1 MTPRERVI
9 AALNFQQPD
18 AVPYNIGFT
27 IPARDKMAAYYG
39 DSDFLSKLGNAF
51 AGVSHNRK
59 DAWVEIRPGY
69 WRDEFGVVWNRT
81 VDRDIGVVE
90 DIILKEPTLADYV
103 FPDPQEPGMFDHYP
117 GAIEANRDRFV
128 VSSIGFSL
136 FERAWTLRGMENL
149 LMDMIERPEF
159 VHELL
164 DRICDY
170 NLALIDQ
177 ALQFD
182 IDACYF
188 GDDWGSQ
195 RGLIMGEARWNEFIR
210 SRLERMYGRVR
221 RAGKYVVIHSCG
233 KVQSVFPE
241 LIECGLNLFN
251 PFQPEVMDPYE
262 MKRLYHGR
270 LAFNGGIS
278 IQRLLPFGT
287 PDQVR
292 EEVKRLLDEVGR
304 GGGYV
309 AGPSHALPGD
319 IPAENIAAMIDV
331 LQNQ

>member
-9 AALNFQQPD
+9 KALNFEQPD
-18 AVPYNIGFT
+18 IVPYDIGFT
-27 IPARDKMAAYYG
+27 IPAREKMVEFYG
-39 DSDFLSKLGNAF
+39 DPDFTSKLGCHL
-51 AGVSHNRK
+51 VKLSHARK
-59 DAWVEIRPGY
+59 DAWVEVKPGH

-81 VDRDIGVVE
+81 VDKDIGVVGE
-90 DIILKEPTLADYV
+90 VILKEPRLGDHRL
-103 FPDPQEPGMFDHYP
+103 PDPREPGMFDHYP
-117 GAIEANRDRFV
+117 QAIEANRDRFV
-128 VSSIGFSL
+128 VSAIGFSL

-149 LMDMIERPEF
+149 LVDMIESPGF

-164 DRICDY
+164 EVICDY

-177 ALQFD
+177 ALTFE

-195 RGLIMGEARWNEFIR
+195 RGLLMGEARWNEFIR
-210 SRLERMYGRVR
+210 PRLERMYGRVR
-221 RAGKYVVIHSCG
+221 KAGKYVMIHSCG

-241 LIECGLNLFN
+241 LIECGLNMFN

-262 MKRLYHGR
+262 MKRQYHGR

-278 IQRLLPFGT
+278 IQQLLPFGT
-287 PDQVR
+287 PPQVR
-292 EEVKRLLDEVGR
+292 DEVRRLLKEVGR
-304 GGGYV
+304 GGGYI

-331 LQNQ
+331 LRNQ

>member
-1 MTPRERVI
+1 MTSRERVR

-18 AVPYNIGFT
+18 IVPYNIGFT
-27 IPARDKMAAYYG
+27 IPAREKMASYYG
-39 DSDFLSKLGNAF
+39 DPDFLNKLGNAF
-51 AGVSHNRK
+51 LGLTHQRK
-59 DAWVEIRPGY
+59 NAWVETQPGH
-69 WRDEFGVVWNRT
+69 WKDEFGVVWNRT
-81 VDRDIGVVE
+81 VDKDIGIVE
-90 DIILKEPTLADYV
+90 KTILQQPTLAGYE
-103 FPDPQEPGMFDHYP
+103 FPDPNEPGMFDHY
-117 GAIEANRDRFV
+117 AHTIEANRDRFV
-128 VSSIGFSL
+128 ISSIGFSL

-149 LMDMIERPEF
+149 LIDMVENPGF

-170 NLALIDQ
+170 NLALVEQ

-195 RGLIMGEARWNEFIR
+195 RGLIMGEARWREFIR
-210 SRLERMYGRVR
+210 PRLERMYGRVR
-221 RAGKYVVIHSCG
+221 KAGRFVVIHSCG
-233 KVQSVFPE
+233 MVQSVFPD
-241 LIECGLNLFN
+241 LIECGLNMFN

-262 MKRLYHGR
+262 MKRQYHGR
-270 LAFNGGIS
+270 LAFYGGIS

-319 IPAENIAAMIDV
+319 IPAQNIAAMIEV